1 MPSANLALPYL
12 EADQAQKHVTVN
24 EALQALDALVHL
36 TVADRDL
43 SVAPASPL
51 EGVRYI
57 VAPGATGAWSG
68 QVNSIAAWQSGAWV
82 FYTPKAG
89 HLAYVAD
96 DGALVVWSG
105 AAWAAPSVG
114 GSVSGGITV
123 VEETCSGLS
132 GAYVETT
139 AVLPAGSV
147 VFGVSMRVATAVSGV
162 PSFGVGIAGEATKFG
177 GALGTGVGSTNAG
190 PVGPYGNYSDTKVRL
205 TPTSGS
211 FAGGVVKLA
220 LQYRAMQI
228 PGV

>member
-43 SVAPASPL
+43 STAPGSPV

-57 VAPGATGAWSG
+57 VPPVAAGAWSG
-68 QVNSIAAWQSGAWV
+68 QAQKIAAWQSGAWV
-82 FYTPKAG
+82 FYTPKVG

-96 DGALVVWSG
+96 EAALAVWSG
-105 AAWAAPSVG
+105 SAWVAPALG
-114 GSVSGGITV
+114 GLSGGITV
-123 VEETCSGLS
+123 LEETMSGLS
-132 GAYVETT
+132 GPFAETT

-147 VFGVSMRVATAVSGV
+147 VFGVSMCVTTAVTGV
-162 PSFGVGIAGEATKFG
+162 SSFGVGIAGELTKFG
-177 GALGTGVGSTNAG
+177 GALGTAVGSTNAG

-205 TPTSGS
+205 TPTNGS
-211 FAGGVVKLA
+211 FTGGAVKLA
-220 LQYRAMQI
+220 LHYIAMKI
-228 PGV
+228 PDV